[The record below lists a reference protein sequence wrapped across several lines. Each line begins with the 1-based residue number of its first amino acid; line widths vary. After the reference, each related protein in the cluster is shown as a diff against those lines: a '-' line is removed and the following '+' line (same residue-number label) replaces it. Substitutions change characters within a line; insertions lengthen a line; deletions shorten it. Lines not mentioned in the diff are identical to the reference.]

1 MPDQGT
7 GKAAAAHGPDGTWQ
21 GFARHYI
28 RDIVYAANDG
38 IVTTFAVVAGVEGA
52 GFRPVVVLALGL
64 ANLAADG
71 LAMGVGNYLG
81 MKSERAAELAG
92 GYEEWGETVHAVRH
106 GAVTWI
112 AFVTA
117 GIIPMVPYFFAM
129 PLELSFRVS
138 TLLAGGLLFAVGALR
153 TRVTGQPWCRSG
165 LEMLGVG
172 ALAGGAAFLAGW
184 GVHQVVRPDVGGN

>member
-1 MPDQGT
+1 MPEPRSGEPVSP
-7 GKAAAAHGPDGTWQ
+7 HSPDGTWA

-81 MKSERAAELAG
+81 MKSERATELAD

-106 GAVTWI
+106 GGVTWTS
-112 AFVTA
+112 FVTA
-117 GIIPMVPYFFAM
+117 GIVPMLPYFFPI
-129 PLELSFRVS
+129 PLQLSFRIS
-138 TLLAGGLLFAVGALR
+138 TFLAGALLFAVGALR
-153 TRVTGQPWCRSG
+153 TRVTGQPWIRSG
-165 LEMLGVG
+165 LEMLFVG
-172 ALAGGAAFLAGW
+172 TLAASAAYLAGW
-184 GVHQVVRPDVGGN
+184 GVHRVVGPD

>member
-1 MPDQGT
+1 MPELS
-7 GKAAAAHGPDGTWQ
+7 AREPVPAHSPDGTWA

-81 MKSERAAELAG
+81 MKSERATELAD
-92 GYEEWGETVHAVRH
+92 GYEEWGETMHAVRH
-106 GAVTWI
+106 GGVTWTS
-112 AFVTA
+112 FVTA
-117 GIIPMVPYFFAM
+117 GIVPMLPYFFPI
-129 PLELSFRVS
+129 PLQLSFRIS
-138 TLLAGGLLFAVGALR
+138 TFLAGALLFTVGALR
-153 TRVTGQPWCRSG
+153 TRVTGQPWIRSG
-165 LEMLGVG
+165 LEMLFVG
-172 ALAGGAAFLAGW
+172 ALAASAAYLAGW
-184 GVHQVVRPDVGGN
+184 GVHRVVGPD